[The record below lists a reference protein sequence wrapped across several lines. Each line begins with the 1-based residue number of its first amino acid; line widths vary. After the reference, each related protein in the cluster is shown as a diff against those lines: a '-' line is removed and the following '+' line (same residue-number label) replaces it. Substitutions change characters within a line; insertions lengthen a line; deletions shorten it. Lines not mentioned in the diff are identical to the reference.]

1 MRVHPFYQ
9 RYPVEG
15 VQNLGARKGY
25 FHDLD
30 MYCAMGFDKK
40 VDVDTLCEDNR
51 EASLFVWN
59 NETMEELKRRGGSL
73 KKLQLDAIAYL
84 WEMFYD
90 LALADETDNVS
101 VSPGFESFGLR
112 GNNMSDEKKRKRED

>member
-1 MRVHPFYQ
+1 
-9 RYPVEG
+9 
-15 VQNLGARKGY
+15 
-25 FHDLD
+25 
-30 MYCAMGFDKK
+30 MYYAMGFDKK
-40 VDVDTLCEDNR
+40 VDVDALCEDNR
-51 EASLFVWN
+51 EARLFVWN

-101 VSPGFESFGLR
+101 VSPAFESFGLR
-112 GNNMSDEKKRKRED
+112 VNNMSDEKKRKRED